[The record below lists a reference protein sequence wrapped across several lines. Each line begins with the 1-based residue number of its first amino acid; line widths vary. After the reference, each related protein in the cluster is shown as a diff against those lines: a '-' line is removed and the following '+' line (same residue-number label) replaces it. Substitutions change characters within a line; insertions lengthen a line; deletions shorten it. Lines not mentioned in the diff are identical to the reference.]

1 MLLPVLL
8 LILAQDFSHRGPT
21 IRIQQDLL
29 KLCETFNMDCGV
41 SLKTRKTWKLSL
53 SCFIKNTCKLA

>member
-21 IRIQQDLL
+21 RIQQDLL
-29 KLCETFNMDCGV
+29 KLFKVYAGF
-41 SLKTRKTWKLSL
+41 W
-53 SCFIKNTCKLA
+53 